1 MLIPRYLALLSQS
14 DIIELIRH
22 ASASHFIV
30 FFSLH
35 KLRVHEFLVLI
46 RIKHLNLDPNNR
58 VDKSFKSDVPHEVRK
73 AQ

>member
-46 RIKHLNLDPNNR
+46 RIKHLNLDANNS
-58 VDKSFKSDVPHEVRK
+58 VDKSFKSDVPHEV
-73 AQ
+73 